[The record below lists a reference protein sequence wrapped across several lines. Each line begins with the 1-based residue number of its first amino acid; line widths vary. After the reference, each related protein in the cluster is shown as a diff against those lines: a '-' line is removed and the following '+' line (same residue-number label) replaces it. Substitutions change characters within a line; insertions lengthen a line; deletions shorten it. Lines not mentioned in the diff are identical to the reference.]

1 MNVVLLLIREKTTT
15 MISLSIEIKKNAHDA
30 HDDTCFNNC
39 FHKTDIIWNLDNLTV
54 VLWFFFQKSRI
65 FSNQKKFQMEQI
77 IFDKFVSNEQI
88 IDNITQ

>member
-39 FHKTDIIWNLDNLTV
+39 FHKTDIIWNLENLTV
-54 VLWFFFQKSRI
+54 ISWFFFQKSGM
-65 FSNQKKFQMEQI
+65 FSNLSNLQIEQK
-77 IFDKFVSNEQI
+77 IFDTFVWNKQI